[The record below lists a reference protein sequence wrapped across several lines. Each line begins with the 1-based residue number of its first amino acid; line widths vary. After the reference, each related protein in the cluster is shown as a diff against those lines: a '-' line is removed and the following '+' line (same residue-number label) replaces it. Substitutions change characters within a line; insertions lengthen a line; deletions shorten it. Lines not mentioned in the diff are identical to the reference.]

1 MNILNRTSAIERF
14 RSVTDKVG
22 EIRAEVATEQN
33 NNESLRKA
41 PNWHLKSKD
50 VMTFK
55 AFR

>member
-1 MNILNRTSAIERF
+1 MNILNQTSAIERF